1 MLYGWSSSQLADSE
15 KLILKRITSMQIILI
30 AFPLCLLLASCGT
43 TTSEIISAGKDTYFI
58 SGRGYAVTSSNAFPH
73 LYKEANAFCKGQG
86 KLMNPVS
93 SHAEKVDQ
101 MSSSVELTF
110 RCLLESDPEYQR
122 PNMKPAPN
130 TSIEVIQK

>member
-1 MLYGWSSSQLADSE
+1 
-15 KLILKRITSMQIILI
+15 MQIQIKLVVIL
-30 AFPLCLLLASCGT
+30 LSLLLAACGT
-43 TTSEIISAGKDTYFI
+43 TTSEIIPAGKDTFFI

-73 LYKEANAFCKGQG
+73 LYKKANAFCNEHG

-93 SHAEKVDQ
+93 SHSEKVDQ

-122 PNMKPAPN
+122 PNMKPVPN
-130 TSIEVIQK
+130 ASIEVIQK